1 MIKKISILI
10 IITTLLLIIIPTCSK
25 ATELSTE
32 VINPSLYGIE
42 TNSTR
47 VGDANKVLEIVNPI
61 LGAVYYIGIFVAV
74 GSLILIGIKYMMGSL
89 EEKAQYKE
97 TLFPYLIGA
106 VLLFGGINILRI
118 IYEIV
123 TRAIK

>member
-47 VGDANKVLEIVNPI
+47 AGDANKVLEIVNPI

-74 GSLILIGIKYMMGSL
+74 GSLILIGIKL
-89 EEKAQYKE
+89 KIQ
-97 TLFPYLIGA
+97 F
-106 VLLFGGINILRI
+106 F
-118 IYEIV
+118 
-123 TRAIK
+123 